1 MNNLFVFMFMFKI
14 LFKSVMNLL
23 WDINNMCVLF
33 RSVLN

>member
-23 WDINNMCVLF
+23 WDINNMYVLF